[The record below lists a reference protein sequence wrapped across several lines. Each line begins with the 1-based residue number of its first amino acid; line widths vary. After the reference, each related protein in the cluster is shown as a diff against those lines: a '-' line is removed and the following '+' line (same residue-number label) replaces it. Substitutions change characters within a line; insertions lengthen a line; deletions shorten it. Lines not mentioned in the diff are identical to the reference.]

1 MKVSDGKRREWRSSF
16 IASYFIRYWYVQ
28 QVSYISLPYL
38 FRPWYEC
45 ARRASL
51 DEAGR
56 IMEYKNW
63 PEAVRPDRK
72 SRAMIK
78 DRDSMPSCNDN
89 CLAPFQELGLR
100 GGSEQRCSFGALNCP
115 IKIELEVPLML
126 SDRERERG

>member
-1 MKVSDGKRREWRSSF
+1 MGEGKRRERRSGF
-16 IASYFIRYWYVQ
+16 IASYFLRYWNVQ
-28 QVSYISLPYL
+28 QVLYITLPYL

-51 DEAGR
+51 DEDGG

-78 DRDSMPSCNDN
+78 GRDSMPSCNDN

-100 GGSEQRCSFGALNCP
+100 GSPKQRCSFGALNCL
-115 IKIELEVPLML
+115 IKIELKV
-126 SDRERERG
+126 R